1 MLILFEKTGQ
11 KVFQKKFGSHWILWK
26 NIISND
32 RNTWHFRLVIRKTD
46 CQIWNFSAVPKQIDS
61 FDCLVNDVRKKGQ
74 NFKNRRNNKKSNC
87 KMLKLLLIE
96 KQKVERK
103 NVENEKI
110 ENLKIENKRNN
121 IIYNLKYNSV
131 LPT

>member
-1 MLILFEKTGQ
+1 
-11 KVFQKKFGSHWILWK
+11 
-26 NIISND
+26 
-32 RNTWHFRLVIRKTD
+32 
-46 CQIWNFSAVPKQIDS
+46 
-61 FDCLVNDVRKKGQ
+61 
-74 NFKNRRNNKKSNC
+74 
-87 KMLKLLLIE
+87 MLKLLLIE